1 MRGISVGSPVA
12 VFGEV
17 DVSSGGIVGASV
29 VDAGIAGYDTSASFL
44 SGIVDSVDRASGVA
58 VVSGKAVNYTALLAN
73 GMEPSVG
80 DMMSIAGRD
89 YGDSG
94 LLMADPDIRL
104 ER

>member
-1 MRGISVGSPVA
+1 
-12 VFGEV
+12 
-17 DVSSGGIVGASV
+17 
-29 VDAGIAGYDTSASFL
+29 
-44 SGIVDSVDRASGVA
+44 
-58 VVSGKAVNYTALLAN
+58 VSGKAVNYTALLAN